1 MRILVHLYFRNI
13 VSVQSVEGIICSMKS
28 RQGLVEYSVCLLLL
42 ICCLFGLFKNNL
54 LLLLNHLLYLPSLLS
69 INFQLFEKI
78 LLLYCLHF

>member
-13 VSVQSVEGIICSMKS
+13 VSVQSVEGLICGMES
-28 RQGLVEYSVCLLLL
+28 RQGLVEYSVCLLLF
-42 ICCLFGLFKNNL
+42 ICCLFSLFKDNL
-54 LLLLNHLLYLPSLLS
+54 FLFLNHLLYLSSLLS